1 MGESIV
7 MASAMKI
14 GRGLPVFLALA
25 FIAVSETTVP
35 APDRPSAE
43 TAAPVIVTATRIP
56 RTDTSVPADTTF
68 ISGETIERSQATS
81 VPELLSREAN
91 VLFRSSTGKSSE
103 GQIAMRGFGD
113 NSGLRVLVEVDG
125 QKFNRPDMG
134 APDWTQI
141 PISDIS
147 HIEVIR
153 GGQTVLY
160 GNHAL
165 AGVVKITTKKGG
177 EPRLYLRG
185 IAGSDKFEQYSA
197 YAAAGA
203 GSWYADAGVD
213 YLRDPGF
220 RDNSL
225 SWGKSINA
233 SLGRFISDQ
242 GSLTFRALYGENY
255 MQFPGPLSYDQMKKD
270 PKQSSN
276 PGDQE
281 IFSTNGLYTLTWEG
295 EHDWGKTK
303 LAAGYNYRDMNWAQS
318 GIYANNNQQGVSLS
332 PSIQFGPDK
341 TFLILGW
348 DTFYD
353 QVEFTSFTSPSN
365 DALVKSD
372 ADLSRI
378 TTGPYSFAQYE
389 LPADL
394 TLSGGA
400 RYETSRTKNEYTEYD
415 FINPTDPPTIDHPVF
430 GFPIPNPNYDP
441 NAKPLSVVDQANS
454 YDGIVSK
461 DGWAA
466 ELGLNWQPKKTV
478 SVWTRYSRVYRYPA
492 LDETASYQGFPL
504 SDPLNE
510 NLNPEQGNNFEVGT
524 KYDDGK
530 YLLSLTGFC
539 LLLDDEIVYDDTT
552 NLNVNIG
559 PTERWGA
566 ETEAGYRTDLWGTS
580 VRGTFVDARFADG
593 PNDGNTVPLVPW
605 ANGTASAWIQP
616 VKWLRLTGYYSHVA
630 SQYQGNDYS
639 NDLDRINDYGLWGS
653 RIDFRPFKHA
663 GLFFKVDNIL
673 DKNYASSAYSG
684 GYYPGAGRNFQIGLT
699 VEL

>member
-1 MGESIV
+1 

-14 GRGLPVFLALA
+14 CRGLPVFLALA
-25 FIAVSETTVP
+25 FIARSETTVQTP
-35 APDRPSAE
+35 ENQSAE
-43 TAAPVIVTATRIP
+43 TAAPVIVTATRIQ

-68 ISGETIERSQATS
+68 ISDETIERSQATS
-81 VPELLSREAN
+81 VPELLLREAN

-103 GQIAMRGFGD
+103 GQISMRGFGD

-134 APDWTQI
+134 TPDWTQI

-185 IAGSDKFEQYSA
+185 IQGSDKFEQYSA
-197 YAAAGA
+197 HAASGAGA
-203 GSWYADAGVD
+203 WYADAGVD
-213 YLRDPGF
+213 YLREPGF
-220 RDNSL
+220 RTNSL
-225 SWGKSINA
+225 SWSKTINA
-233 SLGRFISDQ
+233 ELGRFISDQ

-255 MQFPGPLSYDQMKKD
+255 MQFPGPLTFEQMKKD
-270 PKQSSN
+270 PSQSSN

-281 IFSTNGLYTLTWEG
+281 VFSTNGLYTLTWEG

-303 LAAGYNYRDMNWAQS
+303 LGAGYNYRDMNWSLS
-318 GIYANNNQQGVSLS
+318 GIYAANKQQGVSFS

-341 TFLILGW
+341 TFLIVGW

-353 QVEFTSFTSPSN
+353 QVDFTSFTSPSN
-365 DALVKSD
+365 DALVKSE
-372 ADLSRI
+372 AKLSRI
-378 TTGPYSFAQYE
+378 TTGPYAFAQYE

-394 TLSGGA
+394 TLSGGT
-400 RYETSRTKNEYTEYD
+400 RYETARTKNEYVEYD
-415 FINPTDPPTIDHPVF
+415 FINPTEPAFIPAPWGF
-430 GFPIPNPNYDP
+430 GYIKNPGYDP
-441 NAKPLSVVDQANS
+441 NAKPLSVIDQANS

-478 SVWTRYSRVYRYPA
+478 SLWTRYSRVYRYPA

-510 NLNPEQGNNFEVGT
+510 NLNPEKGNNFEVGT

-530 YLLSLTGFC
+530 YLLSMTGYC
-539 LLLDDEIVYDDTT
+539 LLLEDEIAYSNTS

-559 PTERWGA
+559 STERWGA
-566 ETEAGYRTDLWGTS
+566 EAEAGYRSDLWGTS
-580 VRGTFVDARFADG
+580 ARCNFVQARFIDG
-593 PNDGNTVPLVPW
+593 SDEGNTIPLVPW
-605 ANGTASAWIQP
+605 LNGTASVWIQP

-630 SQYQGNDYS
+630 SQYQGND
-639 NDLDRINDYGLWGS
+639 NANELPEVENYGLWGS
-653 RIDFRPFKHA
+653 RIDLRPFKHV
-663 GLFFKVDNIL
+663 GFFFKVDNL
-673 DKNYASSAYSG
+673 FDLTYASYAYSG
-684 GYYPGAGRNFQIGLT
+684 SYYPGAGRNFQVGIT

>member
-1 MGESIV
+1 MIRILLIV
-7 MASAMKI
+7 VCASATAAAATNAPA
-14 GRGLPVFLALA
+14 GNVSNDT
-25 FIAVSETTVP
+25 AVIHVT
-35 APDRPSAE
+35 ADRPIRLNVNA
-43 TAAPVIVTATRIP
+43 
-56 RTDTSVPADTTF
+56 PADTTF
-68 ISGETIERSQATS
+68 ISGEEIERSQAAS
-81 VPELLSREAN
+81 VPELLAREAN
-91 VLFRSSTGKSSE
+91 VLFRGSTGKSSE

-134 APDWTQI
+134 TPDWNQL
-141 PISDIS
+141 PIEDIAS
-147 HIEVIR
+147 IEVIR

-165 AGVVKITTKKGG
+165 AGVVKITTRKGG

-185 IAGSDKFEQYSA
+185 VQGSYDFEQYSA
-197 YAAAGA
+197 LATGGYGP
-203 GSWYADAGVD
+203 WYADAGAN

-220 RDNSL
+220 RTNSL
-225 SWGKSINA
+225 SWSKTVHG
-233 SLGRFISDQ
+233 SLGVFAGDQ
-242 GSLTFRALYGENY
+242 GSLTLRAARGETY
-255 MQFPGPLSYDQMKKD
+255 MQLPGPLSLEQMEKD
-270 PKQSSN
+270 PRQSSN

-281 IFSTNGLYTLTWEG
+281 SNSTNGLYTLMWEG

-303 LAAGYNYRDMNWAQS
+303 LGTGYNHRDMSWALS
-318 GIYANNNQQGVSLS
+318 GIYAANKQQGISLS

-365 DALVKSD
+365 DALVKSE

-378 TTGPYSFAQYE
+378 TTGPYAFAQHE

-400 RYETSRTKNEYTEYD
+400 RYETARTKNEYVEYD

-430 GFPIPNPNYDP
+430 GFPIPNPDYAPD
-441 NAKPLSVVDQANS
+441 AAPLSVVDQTNS

-466 ELGLNWQPKKTV
+466 EIGLNWQPEKEF
-478 SVWTRYSRVYRYPA
+478 SLWTRYSRVYRYPA

-510 NLNPEQGNNFEVGT
+510 NLNPEQGDNFEAGA

-530 YLLSLTGFC
+530 TLFSLTGFC
-539 LLLDDEIVYDDTT
+539 LLLEDEIVYDNAT

-566 ETEAGYRTDLWGTS
+566 ETEAGYRTDLWGIS
-580 VRGTFVDARFADG
+580 AHCTFVEALFADG
-593 PNDGNTVPLVPW
+593 PDEGNTVPLVPW
-605 ANGTASAWIQP
+605 ANGTGSVWIQP
-616 VKWLRLTGYYSHVA
+616 VKWLRLTAYYSHAA
-630 SQYQGNDYS
+630 SQYQGND
-639 NDLDRINDYGLWGS
+639 NANNLDKLRDYGLWGS

-663 GLFFKVDNIL
+663 GLFFKADNLL
-673 DKNYASSAYSG
+673 DLTYASSAYNGS
-684 GYYPGAGRNFQIGLT
+684 YYPGAGRNFQTGLT
-699 VEL
+699 LEF